1 LSSFNKRFDHRKLN
15 APNAEE
21 FSNDHNS
28 ANTSSSH
35 SNKSTSTKIKE
46 QEKHEVKET
55 AKESRKRSASPKIA
69 YEKFE
74 PLIGLPRLNDKIAF
88 QVNIIYFIIK

>member
-1 LSSFNKRFDHRKLN
+1 LSGFNKRFDNRKLN

-21 FSNDHNS
+21 FSNDQNS

-35 SNKSTSTKIKE
+35 SNKSTSTKNKE
-46 QEKHEVKET
+46 QEKHEIKET
-55 AKESRKRSASPKIA
+55 TTKESRKRSASPKIA

-88 QVNIIYFIIK
+88 QVA